1 MIDLHTHILPDL
13 DDGPATS
20 EEALELAA
28 AAYECGTRALVA
40 TPHVLGRLNP
50 HLNSI
55 IINSFREFSEVLSR
69 EIPDLQLC
77 LGSEIYFQPKLAELI
92 QFEAATI
99 NASRRYMLIEFP
111 MGDIPRGFEGELN
124 ALRDAEIIPITAHPE
139 RNGKVLKS
147 PALVQEM
154 VEAGA
159 LIQLS
164 AGSLTGAFGRS
175 VKKLAHNLLAM
186 GLAHFLA
193 SDAHS
198 LGHRG
203 PDLRGALDAAS
214 AIVGV
219 AEARRLVEENP
230 RIVLSG
236 LPWPGRALVH
246 SLLGE
251 ENG

>member
-13 DDGPATS
+13 DDGPATLKD
-20 EEALELAA
+20 ALDLAA
-28 AAYECGTRALVA
+28 AACECGTRALVA
-40 TPHVLGRLNP
+40 TPHVLGRLNSNQ
-50 HLNSI
+50 NSI
-55 IINSFREFSEVLSR
+55 IINAFREFSEVLSR
-69 EIPDLQLC
+69 EFPDLQIY
-77 LGSEIYFQPKLAELI
+77 LGSEIYFQPKLAELM
-92 QFEAATI
+92 QLEAATL
-99 NASRRYMLIEFP
+99 NATRRYMLVEFP

-124 ALRDAEIIPITAHPE
+124 ALRDAEIIPIIAHPE
-139 RNGKVLKS
+139 RNSKVLKS
-147 PALVQEM
+147 PALVQKM

-164 AGSLTGAFGRS
+164 AGSLTGDFGRS
-175 VKKLAHNLLAM
+175 IKKLAHNLLAM

-198 LGHRG
+198 LSHRG

-214 AIVGV
+214 AVLGV
-219 AEARRLVEENP
+219 AEARRLVEANP

-236 LPWPGRALVH
+236 LPWPGRELVH
-246 SLLGE
+246 SVLGE